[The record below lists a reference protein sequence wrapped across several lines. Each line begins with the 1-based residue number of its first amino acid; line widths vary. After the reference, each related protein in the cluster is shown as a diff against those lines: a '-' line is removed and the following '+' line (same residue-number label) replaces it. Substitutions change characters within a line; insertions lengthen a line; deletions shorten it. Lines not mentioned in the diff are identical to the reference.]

1 MNVIVAEKPSVARD
15 LARVLGATRRED
27 GAISGNG
34 WTITWAI
41 GHLATLKKPDAY
53 DPALRR
59 WSLDRLPFVP
69 ERFELEPVPQNG
81 AKEQLKIVADLCRRA
96 DTLLCATDAGREG
109 ELIFRYILE
118 FAGCGDR
125 EFKRLWLSSLTD
137 EAIRQGMQAAKPGSA
152 YENLH
157 AAARSRS
164 EADWIVGL
172 NATRAYTVRYGGGSV
187 LWTIGRVQT
196 PVLAMIAQRDDEI
209 RVFDARP
216 FWELRTTYRKAIFRH
231 AGERSHD
238 EAAGKA
244 LLARVEGK
252 PLQIAS
258 IEKRTERIPPPLL
271 YDLTQLQRD
280 MNLRFGF
287 SASRTL
293 EIAQQLYETK
303 LLTYP
308 RTDSRHLSLDMVD
321 QVRTTLGELR
331 AWNADALR
339 TLAAFVQGAPDG
351 ERGPKSKPSRVF
363 DNDKVSDHHAIIP
376 TGKVE
381 RLDPDS
387 QKVFDAVATRLVQAF
402 LPEKVQELTSVRAMV
417 EDVPFRARGTVVVEP
432 GWSALEQTQEPQA
445 DGDADASK
453 KKGKKKKGSDDDDE
467 NQTLPAFTHGESGP
481 HQPFLHE
488 GKTKPPPAFTENT
501 LLGAMETAGK
511 SIDDESLRQAMK
523 GRGLGTPATRAS
535 ILETLISR
543 SYVRR
548 DKKTLRVTDLGR
560 YLIAIIQDPQLKSA
574 ELTGEWEFRLGEVER
589 GKRTRDDF
597 MGGIRDSAHELIE
610 KNLAPR
616 ALPDGLGLCPR
627 CGAAAIE
634 GRAAYGCSRWNDGC
648 AFRIPK
654 EFEGFAIRQQH
665 VRELI
670 TRGIV
675 LSPVQL
681 GEQGLR
687 ILCAT
692 KNGEVFSI
700 EPPSAKA
707 QGRDDKKGGGGSGRS
722 APRGTGGGPGRS
734 SGGARKASRS
744 GADTSGGGAPRASRG
759 NGADAS
765 DGSGRS
771 QRRSNGPRTNGD
783 PSMDANGPA
792 PRRARRE
799 QGSGNDGSDAPTS
812 PKPTRRRRSDG
823 SQDGR
828 GDGA

>member
-59 WSLDRLPFVP
+59 WTLDRLPFVP
-69 ERFELEPVPQNG
+69 ERFLLEPVQQNG
-81 AKEQLKIVADLCRRA
+81 AKQQLEIVADLCRRA

-118 FAGCGDR
+118 YAECGER

-137 EAIRQGMQAAKPGSA
+137 EAIQKGLEAAKPGRA

-216 FWELRTTYRKAIFRH
+216 FWELRTTYRKATFRH

-238 EAAGKA
+238 EVAGKA
-244 LLARVEGK
+244 LLTRVEGK
-252 PLQIAS
+252 PLQIVA

-293 EIAQQLYETK
+293 EIAQQLYEKK

-308 RTDSRHLSLDMVD
+308 RTDSRHLSQDMID

-331 AWNADALR
+331 AWNADVLR
-339 TLAAFVQGAPDG
+339 VLSTYVQGAPEG
-351 ERGPKSKPSRVF
+351 ERGPRSKPTRVF
-363 DNDKVSDHHAIIP
+363 DDEKISDHHAIIP

-402 LPEKVQELTSVRAMV
+402 LPEKVQELTSVRAAV
-417 EDVPFRARGTVVVEP
+417 EDVPFRARGTLVVAP
-432 GWSALEQTQEPQA
+432 GWSELEQAAEAMP
-445 DGDADASK
+445 DGDADAPK
-453 KKGKKKKGSDDDDE
+453 KKGKKKKGSDDDDD
-467 NQTLPAFTHGESGP
+467 NQTLPAFTQGESGP

-488 GKTKPPPAFTENT
+488 GKTKPPPAYTENT

-511 SIDDESLRQAMK
+511 LIDDESLRQAMK

-574 ELTGEWEFRLGEVER
+574 ELTGEWEFQLGEVER

-597 MGGIRDSAHELIE
+597 MAGIRDSVHDLIE

-616 ALPDGLGLCPR
+616 ALPEGLGLCPR

-634 GRAAYGCSRWNDGC
+634 GRAAYGCSRWSEGC
-648 AFRIPK
+648 VFRIPK
-654 EFEGFAIRQQH
+654 EFEGLAIRPQH
-665 VRELI
+665 VRELV

-681 GEQGLR
+681 GAHGLR
-687 ILCAT
+687 NLCAT
-692 KNGEVFSI
+692 KHGELFSI

-707 QGRDDKKGGGGSGRS
+707 QGRDDRKGGGG
-722 APRGTGGGPGRS
+722 AGGKAARRTDQGPDR
-734 SGGARKASRS
+734 
-744 GADTSGGGAPRASRG
+744 SGGGAKHAGQGEPT
-759 NGADAS
+759 
-765 DGSGRS
+765 GSGTRS
-771 QRRSNGPRTNGD
+771 IRARAK
-783 PSMDANGPA
+783 DAGGPA
-792 PRRARRE
+792 PRRPRRPA
-799 QGSGNDGSDAPTS
+799 GSGDDRDASPPT
-812 PKPTRRRRSDG
+812 PTAPRRKRTG
-823 SQDGR
+823 GTEDGR
-828 GDGA
+828 GGGS

>member
-1 MNVIVAEKPSVARD
+1 VNVIVAEKPSVARD
-15 LARVLGATRRED
+15 LARVLGASQRNN

-53 DPALRR
+53 DPALKR

-81 AKEQLKIVADLCRRA
+81 AKEQLAIVADLCRRA
-96 DTLLCATDAGREG
+96 DKLWCATDAGREG

-125 EFKRLWLSSLTD
+125 EFSRLWLSSLTD
-137 EAIRQGMQAAKPGSA
+137 EAIRQGFKAAKPGA
-152 YENLH
+152 QYENLH

-187 LWTIGRVQT
+187 LWSLGRVQT

-216 FWELRTTYRKAIFRH
+216 FWELRTTYRKAVFRH

-244 LLARVEGK
+244 LLAKVEGQ
-252 PLQIAS
+252 PLQIVS

-280 MNLRFGF
+280 MNLRYGF

-293 EIAQQLYETK
+293 EIAQQLYEKK

-321 QVRTTLGELR
+321 DVRKTLGELR
-331 AWNADALR
+331 AWNADAMRL
-339 TLAAFVQGAPDG
+339 LATWIQGAADG
-351 ERGPKSKPSRVF
+351 ERGPKAKPARVF
-363 DNDKVSDHHAIIP
+363 DNGKVSDHHAIIP
-376 TGKVE
+376 TGRIE

-387 QKVFDAVATRLVQAF
+387 QKVFDAVASRLVQAF
-402 LPEKVQELTSVRAMV
+402 LNDKVQELTSVRAV
-417 EDVPFRARGTVVVEP
+417 SNEVPFRARGTVIVEP
-432 GWSALEQTQEPQA
+432 GWSALEQPANADQAA
-445 DGDADASK
+445 DGDGEPKK
-453 KKGKKKKGSDDDDE
+453 KKGKKQKGDDDDE
-467 NQTLPAFTHGESGP
+467 NQTLPAFTQGENGP
-481 HQPFLHE
+481 HAPYLHE

-511 SIDDESLRQAMK
+511 LIDDESLRQAMK

-548 DKKTLRVTDLGR
+548 DKKALRVTDLGR

-574 ELTGEWEFRLGEVER
+574 ELTGDWEFRLGEVER
-589 GKRTRDDF
+589 GARTRDDF
-597 MGGIRDSAHELIE
+597 MAGIRDAAHDLIE

-616 ALPDGLGLCPR
+616 ALPEGLGACPR
-627 CGAAAIE
+627 CQAAVIE

-648 AFRIPK
+648 ALRIPK
-654 EFEGFAIRQQH
+654 DFQGFAIRPQH
-665 VRELI
+665 VRELV

-675 LSPVQL
+675 LAPVTI
-681 GEQGLR
+681 GDQGQR

-692 KNGEVFSI
+692 KNGEVFAI
-700 EPPSAKA
+700 EPPSASA
-707 QGRDDKKGGGGSGRS
+707 QGRGE
-722 APRGTGGGPGRS
+722 
-734 SGGARKASRS
+734 
-744 GADTSGGGAPRASRG
+744 
-759 NGADAS
+759 
-765 DGSGRS
+765 RS
-771 QRRSNGPRTNGD
+771 QGRGSARPGS
-783 PSMDANGPA
+783 A
-792 PRRARRE
+792 PRRAPSSQPDGEAKPKRRAAPKKKPRE
-799 QGSGNDGSDAPTS
+799 RGNEGNA
-812 PKPTRRRRSDG
+812 
-823 SQDGR
+823 
-828 GDGA
+828 

>member
-1 MNVIVAEKPSVARD
+1 VNVIVAEKPSVARD
-15 LARVLGATRRED
+15 LARVLGASQRNN

-53 DPALRR
+53 DPALKR

-81 AKEQLKIVADLCRRA
+81 AKEQLAIVADLCRRA
-96 DTLLCATDAGREG
+96 DKLWCATDAGREG

-125 EFKRLWLSSLTD
+125 EFSRLWLSSLTD
-137 EAIRQGMQAAKPGSA
+137 EAIRQGFKAAKPGA
-152 YENLH
+152 QYENLH

-187 LWTIGRVQT
+187 LWSLGRVQT

-216 FWELRTTYRKAIFRH
+216 FWELRTTYRKAVFRH

-244 LLARVEGK
+244 LLAKVEGQ
-252 PLQIAS
+252 PLQIVS

-280 MNLRFGF
+280 MNLRYGF

-293 EIAQQLYETK
+293 DIAQQLYEK
-303 LLTYP
+303 KVLTYP

-321 QVRTTLGELR
+321 DVRKTLGELR
-331 AWNADALR
+331 AWNADAMRL
-339 TLAAFVQGAPDG
+339 LAAWIQGAADG
-351 ERGPKSKPSRVF
+351 ERGPKAKPARVF
-363 DNDKVSDHHAIIP
+363 DDSKVSDHHAIIP
-376 TGKVE
+376 TGRIE

-387 QKVFDAVATRLVQAF
+387 QKVFDAVASRLVQAF
-402 LPEKVQELTSVRAMV
+402 LNDKVQELTSVRAV
-417 EDVPFRARGTVVVEP
+417 SNEVPFRARGTVIVEP
-432 GWSALEQTQEPQA
+432 GWSALEQPANADQAA
-445 DGDADASK
+445 DGDGEPKK
-453 KKGKKKKGSDDDDE
+453 KKGKKQKGDDDDE
-467 NQTLPAFTHGESGP
+467 NQTLPAFTQGESGP
-481 HQPFLHE
+481 HAPYLHE

-511 SIDDESLRQAMK
+511 LIDDESLRQAMK

-548 DKKTLRVTDLGR
+548 DKKALRVTDLGR

-574 ELTGEWEFRLGEVER
+574 ELTGDWEFRLGEVER
-589 GKRTRDDF
+589 GARTRDDF
-597 MGGIRDSAHELIE
+597 MSGIRDSVHDLIE

-616 ALPDGLGLCPR
+616 ALPEGLGACPR
-627 CGAAAIE
+627 CQATVIE

-648 AFRIPK
+648 ALRIPK
-654 EFEGFAIRQQH
+654 DFQGFAIRPQH
-665 VRELI
+665 VRELV

-675 LSPVQL
+675 LAPVTI
-681 GEQGLR
+681 GDQGQR

-692 KNGEVFSI
+692 KNGEVFAI
-700 EPPSAKA
+700 EPPSASA
-707 QGRDDKKGGGGSGRS
+707 QGRGERSQGRGS
-722 APRGTGGGPGRS
+722 A
-734 SGGARKASRS
+734 RS
-744 GADTSGGGAPRASRG
+744 GS
-759 NGADAS
+759 
-765 DGSGRS
+765 
-771 QRRSNGPRTNGD
+771 
-783 PSMDANGPA
+783 A
-792 PRRARRE
+792 PRRAPSSQPDGEAKPKRRAAPKKKPRE
-799 QGSGNDGSDAPTS
+799 RGNEGTA
-812 PKPTRRRRSDG
+812 
-823 SQDGR
+823 
-828 GDGA
+828 

>member
-15 LARVLGATRRED
+15 LARVLGASQRNN

-53 DPALRR
+53 DPALKR

-69 ERFELEPVPQNG
+69 DRFELEPVPQNG
-81 AKEQLKIVADLCRRA
+81 AKEQLAIVADLCRRA
-96 DTLLCATDAGREG
+96 DKLWCATDAGREG

-118 FAGCGDR
+118 FAGCADR
-125 EFKRLWLSSLTD
+125 EFSRLWLSSLTD
-137 EAIRQGMQAAKPGSA
+137 EAIRQGFKAAKPGNQ

-187 LWTIGRVQT
+187 LWSLGRVQT

-216 FWELRTTYRKAIFRH
+216 FWELRTTYRKAVFRH

-238 EAAGKA
+238 EATGKA
-244 LLARVEGK
+244 LLAKVEGQ
-252 PLQIAS
+252 PLQIVS

-280 MNLRFGF
+280 MNLRYGF

-293 EIAQQLYETK
+293 EIAQQLYEKK

-321 QVRTTLGELR
+321 DVRKTLGELR
-331 AWNADALR
+331 AWNADAMRL
-339 TLAAFVQGAPDG
+339 LAAWIQGAPDG
-351 ERGPKSKPSRVF
+351 ERGPKAKPARVF
-363 DNDKVSDHHAIIP
+363 DNGKVSDHHAIIP
-376 TGKVE
+376 TGRIE
-381 RLDPDS
+381 RLDADS
-387 QKVFDAVATRLVQAF
+387 QKVFDAVASRLVQAF
-402 LPEKVQELTSVRAMV
+402 LNDKVQELTSVRAV
-417 EDVPFRARGTVVVEP
+417 SNEVPFRARGTVIVEP
-432 GWSALEQTQEPQA
+432 GWSALEQPANMDQA
-445 DGDADASK
+445 IDGDGEPKK
-453 KKGKKKKGSDDDDE
+453 KKGKKHKGDDDDE
-467 NQTLPAFTHGESGP
+467 NQTLPSFAQGESGP
-481 HQPFLHE
+481 HAPYLHE

-511 SIDDESLRQAMK
+511 LIDDESLRQAMK

-548 DKKTLRVTDLGR
+548 DKKALRITDLGR
-560 YLIAIIQDPQLKSA
+560 YLIAVIQDPQLKSA
-574 ELTGEWEFRLGEVER
+574 ELTGDWEFRLGEVER
-589 GKRTRDDF
+589 GARTRDDF
-597 MGGIRDSAHELIE
+597 MAGIRDAAHELIE

-616 ALPDGLGLCPR
+616 ALPDGLGACPR
-627 CGAAAIE
+627 CQAAVIE

-648 AFRIPK
+648 TLRIPK
-654 EFEGFAIRQQH
+654 DFHGFAIRAQH
-665 VRELI
+665 VRELV

-675 LSPVQL
+675 LAPVTI
-681 GEQGLR
+681 GEQGQR

-692 KNGEVFSI
+692 KNGEVFAI
-700 EPPSAKA
+700 EPPSASA
-707 QGRDDKKGGGGSGRS
+707 QGRGERN
-722 APRGTGGGPGRS
+722 PGRNS
-734 SGGARKASRS
+734 AR
-744 GADTSGGGAPRASRG
+744 P
-759 NGADAS
+759 
-765 DGSGRS
+765 
-771 QRRSNGPRTNGD
+771 GPT
-783 PSMDANGPA
+783 
-792 PRRARRE
+792 PRRAPSPAANGDAKPKRRAAPKKKPRDR
-799 QGSGNDGSDAPTS
+799 GNEGTA
-812 PKPTRRRRSDG
+812 
-823 SQDGR
+823 
-828 GDGA
+828 